1 MVVAVYVVGIQGLM
15 AFLSQ
20 LIVDMKGDYIIWDTK
35 TGIYDG
41 AYVDADM
48 ALDRYFQM
56 ARENKDGKWILV
68 QVVHSEKGT
77 VLADE
82 KFHARQEEIKQ

>member
-1 MVVAVYVVGIQGLM
+1 
-15 AFLSQ
+15 
-20 LIVDMKGDYIIWDTK
+20 MKGNYIIWDTK

-56 ARENKDGKWILV
+56 ARENKDGKWLLV
-68 QVVHSEKGT
+68 QVVHSENGT

>member
-1 MVVAVYVVGIQGLM
+1 MDVVVCAVGI
-15 AFLSQ
+15 
-20 LIVDMKGDYIIWDTK
+20 LILKVHLDQSGADVKGDYIIWDTK

-41 AYVDADM
+41 AYVNADM

-56 ARENKDGKWILV
+56 ARDNKDGKWLLV
-68 QVVHSEKGT
+68 QVVHPEKGAL
-77 VLADE
+77 LADE

>member
-1 MVVAVYVVGIQGLM
+1 M
-15 AFLSQ
+15 ALGNQ
-20 LIVDMKGDYIIWDTK
+20 LGADMKGDYIIWDTK

-56 ARENKDGKWILV
+56 ARENKNGKWLLV
-68 QVVHSEKGT
+68 QVVHSGKGV